1 MASPPGL
8 FSAWPQAWLA
18 RQHADPRQEITGPGS
33 DLRDRHRRGACGR
46 QSSHQAVHIH
56 SLQGFFTL
64 STWLTAIAGVAVL
77 LLASHLVTG
86 KSGRPR
92 RPAGSRTAEPHRA
105 RLRRSADPG
114 ATVPDVI
121 TALAGDATTAGAV
134 RPSRSPGAHQCA
146 AILPPCPTSDQR
158 RGSF

>member
-1 MASPPGL
+1 MASSPGL

-18 RQHADPRQEITGPGS
+18 RQHADPRQENTGPGS

-46 QSSHQAVHIH
+46 QGSHQAVHIH
-56 SLQGFFTL
+56 SLQGSSIYPPGSPPSPGQPFCC
-64 STWLTAIAGVAVL
+64 SPPTWSPGNP
-77 LLASHLVTG
+77 G
-86 KSGRPR
+86 GPR
-92 RPAGSRTAEPHRA
+92 RPAGSRTAETHPA

-134 RPSRSPGAHQCA
+134 RPSRSPCAHQCA
-146 AILPPCPTSDQR
+146 AILPPCPTSGQR
-158 RGSF
+158 RSSF

>member
-18 RQHADPRQEITGPGS
+18 RQHADPRQENTGPDP

-46 QSSHQAVHIH
+46 GSHQAVHIH
-56 SLQGFFTL
+56 SPQGFFNL
-64 STWLTAIAGVAVL
+64 SAWLTAIAGAAVL

-86 KSGRPR
+86 QSR

-105 RLRRSADPG
+105 RLRRSADPD

-146 AILPPCPTSDQR
+146 AILPPCPASGQR
-158 RGSF
+158 RSSF